1 MCRAA
6 VAIDDEASA
15 DGSSSYVRLID
26 RQPSPHTVASL
37 SADLRALGV
46 GAGDV
51 VLLHASRRNVG
62 FVAGG
67 TQAIVHALLDVL
79 ASTGTLVYRHI
90 GCADT
95 HPGEHRPGHVAETS
109 RT

>member
-1 MCRAA
+1 MRRPQT
-6 VAIDDEASA
+6 
-15 DGSSSYVRLID
+15 GYVRLMD
-26 RQPSPHTVASL
+26 RQPWPHTVASL

-67 TQAIVHALLDVL
+67 TQAIVHAFLDVL
-79 ASTGTLVYRHI
+79 ASTGTLVVP
-90 GCADT
+90 T
-95 HPGEHRPGHVAETS
+95 HTP
-109 RT
+109 